1 VAKRCIV
8 SKIFA
13 FRQQEN
19 KLPTLMNTLTGRCCV
34 RILIG
39 IASFAAWLPFHGC
52 SEPVPSTTARTAG
65 QLEPSN
71 SAPPDERSQDEPN
84 QKIADVIV
92 VGAGISG
99 LSAALELG
107 RGGAKVLV
115 IDMSS
120 VFGGHAVMSQGS
132 VSIVATPAQ
141 ERAGIQDSP
150 DLAFRD
156 FHDWGEDSDTDWVR
170 YYVDNSRRE
179 IYDWLDELG
188 VRYSEVLASS
198 GNSVPREHQPVGR
211 GIGLVTPIYRACLE
225 LGNIE
230 FLWNSKVEQLF
241 TDNGRVVGALV
252 RDVRTGQERKLRGK
266 AVILATGG
274 FQSNLDMVREFW
286 PAEFRFPEKIL
297 AGSGRNS
304 MGFGHQLAQTVG
316 GELARMDHQWN
327 YFTGLPDPRYP
338 GTNRGLN
345 ATNLYGILVN
355 SEGRRFANFHGW
367 AKEVMPV
374 LLKQHVAT
382 CWCIFDEATKPF
394 FVVSG
399 SDWGDFKKVD
409 TLILQNPNLV
419 NKADTLE
426 QLAELAGLPAKNFV
440 ETVNRYNQL
449 VELGEDHDFG
459 RFGPGKAE
467 FSNKA
472 SPKIATPPYYAMQ
485 TFPLT
490 RKSMGGVAIDLQCR
504 VLDKQRQPIPGLYAV
519 GELAGLAGINGK
531 AALEGTFLG
540 PCIVTGRVAA
550 RSLFAELEVSPLAA
564 SDGEFRCATCHD
576 VPELLSQPREGYW
589 HFEKV
594 HRATTDRGIDC
605 RQCHADMAP
614 YREDNHRI
622 NWRSLTASCMLCH
635 AAQE

>member
-1 VAKRCIV
+1 
-8 SKIFA
+8 
-13 FRQQEN
+13 
-19 KLPTLMNTLTGRCCV
+19 M
-34 RILIG
+34 
-39 IASFAAWLPFHGC
+39 
-52 SEPVPSTTARTAG
+52 
-65 QLEPSN
+65 
-71 SAPPDERSQDEPN
+71 
-84 QKIADVIV
+84 IV

-107 RGGAKVLV
+107 RGGAKVTV

-141 ERAGIQDSP
+141 ERAGIHDTP
-150 DLAFRD
+150 DLAFHD
-156 FHDWGEDSDTDWVR
+156 FHAWGEDPATDWVR
-170 YYVDNSRRE
+170 YYVDNSRHD

-188 VRYSEVLASS
+188 VRFSEVVASS

-225 LGNIE
+225 LGNVD
-230 FLWNSKVEQLF
+230 FAWNSKVEKLL
-241 TDNGRVVGALV
+241 TDDGRVVGVLV
-252 RDVRTGQERKLRGK
+252 REIRTGGERQLRGK

-286 PAEFRFPEKIL
+286 PAEFRFPEKVL

-304 MGFGHQLAQTVG
+304 IGLGHQLAQTVG
-316 GELARMDHQWN
+316 GELVHMDYQWN

-355 SEGRRFANFHGW
+355 ADGRQFANFHGW

-374 LLKQHVAT
+374 LLRQKQAT
-382 CWCIFDEATKPF
+382 CWCIFDEASKPF
-394 FVVSG
+394 FIVSG
-399 SDWGDFKKVD
+399 TDWGDFKKVD
-409 TLILQNPNLV
+409 ALILQNPNLV
-419 NKADTLE
+419 KKADTLE
-426 QLAELAGLPAKNFV
+426 QLAELAGLPVTNLV
-440 ETVNRYNQL
+440 GTVARYNEL
-449 VELGEDHDFG
+449 VELGDDKDFG
-459 RFGPGKAE
+459 RFGPGKPE

-472 SPKIATPPYYAMQ
+472 SPRIAKPPYYAMQ

-504 VLDKQRQPIPGLYAV
+504 VLAKGKQPIPGLYAV
-519 GELAGLAGINGK
+519 GELTGLAGINGK

-550 RSLFAELEVSPLAA
+550 RSLLKELDASPPPAATGETRCTVCHNIPESLAQA
-564 SDGEFRCATCHD
+564 
-576 VPELLSQPREGYW
+576 REGYW
-589 HFEKV
+589 HFERV
-594 HRATTDRGIDC
+594 HRATTDRSIDC
-605 RQCHADMAP
+605 RHCHTEMTP
-614 YREDNHRI
+614 YRADDHRI
-622 NWRSLTASCMLCH
+622 HWQSLSASCILCH
-635 AAQE
+635 VAQE